1 MASQIVDFVL
11 NLKGNLEG
19 KSKSAGDGL
28 DGMGSSAT
36 MAAASVAAVAT
47 ATIAA
52 GAALFS
58 YTTHIEQLVD
68 ETNTLGAATG
78 LANTTIAGLRA
89 AAAASGKALSDV
101 VPKDL
106 SKKILDA
113 ANGIKKAKL
122 AFGQL
127 GVSATDSSGQLR
139 NADEVFRDILD
150 QLTKIENPTMRSA
163 LAMQV
168 LGNQGKE
175 LLTAFEGSAGLDKF
189 VAQAEKYGHDVGPE
203 AVAATGRWQGA
214 NAALAASLT
223 HVGASVAEV
232 TGMMGGMT
240 DFINGTASI
249 VVFSFEVAAGV
260 VGIYTASIARAW
272 EAAKALVTL
281 DFKSFAVDGVGAF
294 LDLAGLAGGV
304 FQLKG
309 IIHDASLA
317 TIDFLEATSV
327 IADVDPTAGLATS
340 LGFDAA
346 ALIGGPAG
354 DPLVITFPEKTKKA
368 AKEALEIEPP
378 EPPDWIAALLDAGA
392 LDLKLDFTGSEE
404 LLKEFAA
411 AIDDIPT
418 KMLGA
423 LGGLRQAEALAND
436 PIGELVKMVPLFG
449 KLAFAVGDLAL
460 NLDDKLE
467 GIFDSIFALPED
479 LGDSIKRLLV
489 EVVPGIIAGLP
500 DFVFAIISSLPN
512 AIFEGVL
519 LGTVAIVDAIV
530 GLVIDLPVAI
540 VEGIGGLFAGIWTT
554 IKEFF
559 LSIFTLGGEGGIFQT
574 FADSAND
581 LFGKKGG
588 GRSGAPGSGLD
599 ASDLANVSLQSFA
612 TGGFVDRTGLAL
624 VHEGERV
631 VPASGAGSGTASAG
645 FGGITIQSLTVQ
657 ANDPREF
664 IRELRTHLGSFGLGD
679 SLEAF

>member
-1 MASQIVDFVL
+1 MASQTVDFVL
-11 NLKGNLEG
+11 NLKGDMEE
-19 KSKSAGDGL
+19 KSKDASGGL
-28 DGMGSSAT
+28 DSMGTSAT
-36 MAAASVAAVAT
+36 AAASAVAAVSA
-47 ATIAA
+47 AVLAA

-113 ANGIKKAKL
+113 ANGVKKANL
-122 AFGQL
+122 AFEQL
-127 GVSATDSSGQLR
+127 GVSATDSRGQLR
-139 NADEVFRDILD
+139 DADEVFRDILD
-150 QLTKIENPTMRSA
+150 QLARIENPTMRSA

-175 LLTAFEGSAGLDKF
+175 LLTAFEGSEGLDKF

-223 HVGASVAEV
+223 HVAATTAEA
-232 TGMMGGMT
+232 TGMMGGLT
-240 DFINGTASI
+240 DFINGSAAI

-260 VGIYTASIARAW
+260 VAIFTGAMARAW
-272 EAAKALVTL
+272 EASRALVTL
-281 DFKSFAVDGVGAF
+281 DFKTFATEGVGAF
-294 LDLAGLAGGV
+294 LDLSLGV
-304 FQLKG
+304 LELG
-309 IIHDASLA
+309 DIIHNAAES
-317 TIDFLEATSV
+317 TSEFLKATSV
-327 IADVDPTAGLATS
+327 IGDGVDLAGS

-346 ALIGGPAG
+346 ALIGGP
-354 DPLVITFPEKTKKA
+354 DDSPLVITFPEKTKKA
-368 AKEALEIEPP
+368 AKEALTIEPP

-392 LDLKLDFTGSEE
+392 VDLKLDFTGSDE
-404 LLKEFAA
+404 LLEEFAA
-411 AIDDIPT
+411 AIDSIPT

-423 LGGLRQAEALAND
+423 LGGLRQAEAAAND

-467 GIFDSIFALPED
+467 GIFDSIFALPEN

-500 DFVFAIISSLPN
+500 DFVFDLISVLPG

-519 LGTVAIVDAIV
+519 LGTVAIVDAV
-530 GLVIDLPVAI
+530 AGLVIDLPAAFI
-540 VEGIGGLFAGIWTT
+540 EGIDSLFSNLWLDM
-554 IKEFF
+554 KEFF
-559 LSIFTLGGEGGIFQT
+559 LSIFTLGGEGGIFET
-574 FADSAND
+574 FADSAKD
-581 LFGKKGG
+581 LFGKKG

-599 ASDLANVSLQSFA
+599 ASDLAGVSLQGFA